1 MKSEFKV
8 KRTIEEINKKIE
20 KGGVVVLTAEEFS
33 KLVKE
38 IGPTQAAK
46 EVDVVTTGT
55 FSPMCSSG
63 AFINFGHPIP
73 TIKAYKVW
81 LNDVPAYGG
90 LAAVD
95 FYIGATEPREDDP
108 LNKVFPGQFLY
119 GGGHVIHDLVA
130 GKKIHLKALGYGTH
144 CYPRRTYETEITIHD
159 LVNAVLCNP
168 RNSSQNYYCAIN
180 LSDKILYTYMGV
192 LKPNLGNANYAT
204 AGCLSP
210 LLKDPYLRTI
220 GIGTRIFLG
229 GAKGY
234 IIWCGTQHRMD
245 VKRTP
250 KGAPIQPGATL
261 MVIGN
266 LKEMSPKWLV
276 GTSHLG
282 YGCSLAVGLGIPI
295 PILNEQVAEWAGL
308 SDEDLFT
315 QIIDYSYD
323 YPNGIKRNYGIVS
336 YAELKSGKINI
347 LGKEVSTY
355 PVSSLSRAR
364 EIAEII
370 KNWIKNGE
378 MFLTEPVANLPGT
391 YLFPMR

>member
-1 MKSEFKV
+1 MENEFKV
-8 KRTIEEINKKIE
+8 KKSIEEINKRIE
-20 KGGVVVLTAEEFS
+20 KGEVVVLTAEEFS

-38 IGPTQAAK
+38 VGPVQAAK

-81 LNDVPAYGG
+81 LNDVPAYAGI
-90 LAAVD
+90 AAVD
-95 FYIGATEPREDDP
+95 IYIGAAEPREDDP
-108 LNKVFPGQFLY
+108 LNKVFPGQFPY

-130 GKKIHLKALGYGTH
+130 GKKIHLRAIGYGTH
-144 CYPRRTYETEITIHD
+144 CYPRKTFETEITIHD

-168 RNSSQNYYCAIN
+168 RNCCQNYACAIN
-180 LSDKILYTYMGV
+180 LSDKMLYTYMGV

-210 LLKDPYLRTI
+210 LLKDPYLKTI

-234 IIWCGTQHRMD
+234 VIWAGTQYKTE

-250 KGAPIQPGATL
+250 KGVPIQPAATL

-266 LKEMSPKWLV
+266 LKEMSPEWLV
-276 GTSHLG
+276 GTSHIG
-282 YGCSLAVGLGIPI
+282 YGCSMAVGLGIPI

-308 SDEDLFT
+308 SDEDIFT
-315 QIIDYSYD
+315 QVIDYSYD
-323 YPNGIKRNYGIVS
+323 YPNGIKRNYGVVS

-347 LGKEVSTY
+347 LGKEVPTY
-355 PVSSLSRAR
+355 PVSSLSKAR
-364 EIAEII
+364 KIAEIL
-370 KNWIKNGE
+370 KEWIKNGE
-378 MFLTEPVANLPGT
+378 MLLTEPVSSLPGT
-391 YLFPMR
+391 TLFPMR